1 MLYKFNSI
9 ISFIDIATL
18 ISLGLAL
25 YLAYSV
31 FNSIASE
38 KKRKEEKRKSRRSSL
53 DDYDKVRSA
62 AYKLENERQAN
73 SGIHQ
78 DEEVYIERAKR
89 ICEESDFFS
98 LYKF

>member
-1 MLYKFNSI
+1 MTDL
-9 ISFIDIATL
+9 FINIATL

-31 FNSIASE
+31 FDSIASE

-73 SGIHQ
+73 SCIHQ